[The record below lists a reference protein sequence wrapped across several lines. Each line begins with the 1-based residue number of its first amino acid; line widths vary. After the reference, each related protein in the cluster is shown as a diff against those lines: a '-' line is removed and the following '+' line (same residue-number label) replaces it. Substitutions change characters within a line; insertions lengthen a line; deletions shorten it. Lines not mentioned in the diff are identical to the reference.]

1 MSAGSVWGGLR
12 AALTAAAMRPADT
25 DLDAVRTL
33 ARDAGLRCVVLVEG
47 VSDAQAVTAAAEGR
61 RLDLRAERVCVVPMG
76 GATNIAHYVDLL
88 GPDRLDVRVAGLY
101 DVAEETYF
109 RRALR
114 VADGPGPVRSA
125 LAAHDFFAC
134 VEDLEAELIRAAG
147 IAGVEQVIR
156 ANGDGRALD
165 TFRRQPDQRDRA
177 PERQVRRFLGT
188 MSGRKSHYGR
198 AIVEALPPSALP
210 APLEALLTAVTDP
223 MTG

>member
-1 MSAGSVWGGLR
+1 
-12 AALTAAAMRPADT
+12 
-25 DLDAVRTL
+25 
-33 ARDAGLRCVVLVEG
+33 
-47 VSDAQAVTAAAEGR
+47 
-61 RLDLRAERVCVVPMG
+61 MG

-125 LAAHDFFAC
+125 LATHDFFAC
-134 VEDLEAELIRAAG
+134 VENLEAELIRAAG